1 MKFVKFIL
9 SLIAAVG
16 LTYFLN
22 RPMGATPALGQLFSP
37 FEGFWQ
43 NGEAKLALP
52 PTNLKLEGVKD
63 EVDVV
68 FDDNRVPH
76 IFAKNDNDLYFAQGY
91 LVARDRL
98 WQMEFYILA
107 ASGRLSEIV
116 GERALELDRYNRRIG
131 MANAA
136 KKVYE
141 NGRKN
146 AIFNEVLN
154 SYAAG
159 VNAYIKQL
167 KYKDLPVEYKIIGY
181 KPEEWSPYKTILM
194 MMNMRN
200 VLNGGSDDYRMS
212 NILAKYGIDVVN
224 DLYPDYPTNE
234 SPIIPEGT
242 KWNFTPLPVPPVP
255 TEIAAKASS
264 DALAFDRAAF
274 RIPSPSP
281 EIGSNN
287 WAVGGEKSATGLP
300 ILENDPHLQLTLPSI
315 WYQMQLCTPTMNVYG
330 ACLPGAPG
338 VVIGFNKDIAWGV
351 TNVGSDVMDFY
362 QIKFKDKTK
371 KEYWYNGAWKPT
383 TMRVEEFIIKGKKES
398 LKDTLYSTHHG
409 PIVYNVASEK
419 NYGKNALVGHAMR
432 WVANEAEGTDLMAF
446 YYLNRAK
453 NYDDYRKALTY
464 YIAPAQN
471 FIFASNQNDIAITPN
486 GKLPLKWKE
495 QGKFIMDGSNPA
507 HDWQGWIPAD
517 QNPIV
522 KNPVRGFV
530 SSANQFSTDPTYPYY
545 LGWKFAPSERAIRIN
560 ERLTKME
567 KATVDSLRLMQN
579 DNFNVEARRV
589 LPLLMTI
596 LNTDSSNKA
605 NSAYQVLAKWN
616 LKNDPTEIGA
626 TIYERWVRELRFAI
640 WNDEFS
646 PQGDKS
652 PMLYPAR
659 DRTWVMIEKQP
670 TAKWFD
676 NITTKDKQETMQDII
691 KNSFKATI
699 DSLRAKLGPMNATT
713 WAWTNVKSTD
723 INHLGRLPGFGR
735 QDIPNGGGAGIVNAT
750 TEQNGPSWR
759 MIVQLDKGWPK
770 AYGLYPGGQ
779 SGNPSSPFYD
789 NMIDKWAKGEL
800 NELFFMK
807 SKDEKSSKVLAT
819 MKISKK

>member
-1 MKFVKFIL
+1 MKFVKFII
-9 SLIAAVG
+9 SLIAALG

-22 RPMGATPALGQLFSP
+22 RPLGTVPALGRLFSP

-52 PTNLKLEGVKD
+52 PTNLQLDGVKE
-63 EVDVV
+63 EVDIV

-76 IFAKNDNDLYFAQGY
+76 VFAKNDNDLYFAQGY

-98 WQMEFYILA
+98 WQMEFYTLA
-107 ASGRLSEIV
+107 AAGRLTEIV
-116 GERALELDRYNRRIG
+116 GERALELDRYSRRTG
-131 MANAA
+131 MAATA
-136 KKVYE
+136 KKIYE
-141 NGRKN
+141 SNKKDDISN
-146 AIFNEVLN
+146 AILN

-181 KPEEWSPYKTILM
+181 QPEEWSPYKTLLM

-212 NILAKYGIDVVN
+212 NVLAKYGMEVVK
-224 DLYPDYPTNE
+224 DLFPDYPTNE
-234 SPIIPEGT
+234 SPIIPAGT
-242 KWNFTPLPVPPVP
+242 KWNFTPLAVPATPA
-255 TEIAAKASS
+255 EIAAKSS
-264 DALAFDRAAF
+264 NNDMAYNISA
-274 RIPSPSP
+274 PSP

-315 WYQMQLCTPTMNVYG
+315 WYQMQLSTPTMNVYG

-338 VVIGFNKDIAWGV
+338 VVIGFNKDVAWGV

-383 TMRVEEFIIKGKKES
+383 TMRVEEFVIKGRKDA
-398 LKDTLYSTHHG
+398 LKDTVYSTHHG
-409 PIVYNVASEK
+409 PIVYNVDSEK
-419 NYGKNALVGHAMR
+419 NYGRNTPVGHAMR
-432 WVANEAEGTDLMAF
+432 WIANESEGTDLMAF

-464 YIAPAQN
+464 YVAPAQN

-495 QGKFIMDGSNPA
+495 QGKFILDGSNPA
-507 HDWQGWIPAD
+507 HDWQGFIPTE
-517 QNPIV
+517 QNPTV
-522 KNPVRGFV
+522 KNPARGFV

-560 ERLTKME
+560 ERLTLMQ
-567 KATVDSLRLMQN
+567 KATVDSLRSIQN

-589 LPLLMTI
+589 LPALMKV
-596 LNTDSSNKA
+596 LAADSSNKLNA
-605 NSAYQVLAKWN
+605 AYQTLSKWN
-616 LKNDPTEIGA
+616 LKNDPDEIGA
-626 TIYERWVRELRFAI
+626 TIFERWVRELRYAI
-640 WNDEFS
+640 WEDDFASKNE
-646 PQGDKS
+646 KM
-652 PMLYPAR
+652 PMGYPTR
-659 DRTWVMIEKQP
+659 DRTWEMMVKQP

-676 NITTKDKQETMQDII
+676 NVLTKDKQETMQDVV
-691 KNSFKATI
+691 KSSFKATI
-699 DSLRAKLGPMNATT
+699 DSLTTKLGPMNATN

-735 QDIPNGGGAGIVNAT
+735 QDIKNGGGPGIVNAT
-750 TEQNGPSWR
+750 TEVNGPSWR

-779 SGNPSSPFYD
+779 SGNPASPFYD

-807 SKDEKSSKVLAT
+807 AKDEKSSRISGT

>member
-1 MKFVKFIL
+1 MKFVKFFV
-9 SLIAAVG
+9 SLIAAAG
-16 LTYFLN
+16 LTYLLN
-22 RPMGATPALGQLFSP
+22 RPLGTIPALGRLFSP

-52 PTNLKLEGVKD
+52 PTDLKLDGVKE

-76 IFAKNDNDLYFAQGY
+76 VFAKNDNDAYFAQGY
-91 LVARDRL
+91 LVAHDRL
-98 WQMEFYILA
+98 WQMEFYTLA
-107 ASGRLSEIV
+107 ASGRLSEVV

-131 MANAA
+131 MADAA

-141 NGRKN
+141 NGKKN
-146 AIFNEVLN
+146 AIFNDVLN
-154 SYAAG
+154 AYAAG

-167 KYKDLPVEYKIIGY
+167 KYKNLPVEYKIIGY
-181 KPEEWSPYKTILM
+181 QPEEWSPYKTILM

-212 NILAKYGIDVVN
+212 NVLAKYGMDVVK
-224 DLYPDYPTNE
+224 DLYPDYPSNE
-234 SPIIPEGT
+234 SPIIPAGT
-242 KWNFTPLPVPPVP
+242 KWNFTPVPVPAVP
-255 TEIAAKASS
+255 AEIAAKSSS
-264 DALAFDRAAF
+264 DALAFD
-274 RIPSPSP
+274 IPSHSP

-287 WAVGGEKSATGLP
+287 WAVGGAKSATGLP

-338 VVIGFNKDIAWGV
+338 VVIGFNKDVAWGV

-371 KEYWYNGAWKPT
+371 TEYWYNGAWKPT
-383 TMRVEEFIIKGKKES
+383 TMRVEEFVIKGKPES
-398 LKDTLYSTHHG
+398 LKDTVFSTHHG

-419 NYGKNALVGHAMR
+419 NFNKNAPVGHAMR
-432 WVANEAEGTDLMAF
+432 WVANEAEGSDLMAF

-495 QGKFIMDGSNPA
+495 QGKFIMDGSNPT

-517 QNPIV
+517 QNPTV
-522 KNPVRGFV
+522 RNPARGFV
-530 SSANQFSTDPTYPYY
+530 SSANQFSADPTYPYY

-589 LPLLMTI
+589 LPALMKV
-596 LNTDSSNKA
+596 LEADSSNKTNA
-605 NSAYQVLAKWN
+605 AYQVLAKWN
-616 LKNDPTEIGA
+616 LKNDPSEMGA
-626 TIYERWVRELRFAI
+626 TIFERWVRELRFAI
-640 WNDEFS
+640 WDDEFS

-659 DRTWVMIEKQP
+659 DRTWVMMEKQP

-676 NITTKDKQETMQDII
+676 NVTTKDKQETMQDIV
-691 KNSFKATI
+691 KSSFKATI
-699 DSLRAKLGPMNATT
+699 DSLTMKLGPMTPET
-713 WAWTNVKSTD
+713 WAWTTVKSTD

-735 QDIPNGGGAGIVNAT
+735 QDIPNGGGSGIVNAT
-750 TEQNGPSWR
+750 TEVNGPSWR

-770 AYGLYPGGQ
+770 AFGLYPGGQ
-779 SGNPSSPFYD
+779 SGNPASPFYD

-800 NELFFMK
+800 NELLFMK
-807 SKDEKSSKVLAT
+807 SKDEKSSRISGT

>member
-1 MKFVKFIL
+1 MKFTKFIL
-9 SLIAAVG
+9 SLIAAAG

-22 RPMGATPALGQLFSP
+22 RPLGATPALGRLFSP

-52 PTNLKLEGVKD
+52 PTDLKLEGVKD

-76 IFAKNDNDLYFAQGY
+76 VFAKNDNDLYFAQGY

-98 WQMEFYILA
+98 WQMEFYTLA
-107 ASGRLSEIV
+107 ASGRLTEIV
-116 GERALELDRYNRRIG
+116 GERAIELDRYNRRIG
-131 MANAA
+131 MADAA

-146 AIFNEVLN
+146 AIFNDVLN

-181 KPEEWSPYKTILM
+181 QPAEWSPYKTILM

-212 NILAKYGIDVVN
+212 NILAKYGMDVVK

-234 SPIIPEGT
+234 SPIIPAGT
-242 KWNFTPLPVPPVP
+242 KWNFTPLAVPSAPA
-255 TEIAAKASS
+255 EIAAKPSNE
-264 DALAFDRAAF
+264 ALAFEV
-274 RIPSPSP
+274 PSHSP

-338 VVIGFNKDIAWGV
+338 VVIGFNKDVAWGV

-383 TMRVEEFIIKGKKES
+383 TMRVEEFVIKGKKES
-398 LKDTLYSTHHG
+398 LKDTIYSTHHG

-419 NYGKNALVGHAMR
+419 NYGKNAPIGHAMR

-507 HDWQGWIPAD
+507 NDWQGWIPAD
-517 QNPIV
+517 QNPTV
-522 KNPVRGFV
+522 KNPPRGFV
-530 SSANQFSTDPTYPYY
+530 SSANQFSADPTYPYY
-545 LGWKFAPSERAIRIN
+545 LGWKFAPSERAVRIN
-560 ERLTKME
+560 ERLTQMT
-567 KATVDSLRLMQN
+567 KATIDSLRSVQN
-579 DNFNVEARRV
+579 DNFNVEARRI
-589 LPLLMTI
+589 LPQLMAV

-616 LKNDPTEIGA
+616 LKNDPNEIGA
-626 TIYERWVRELRFAI
+626 TIFERWIRELRFAI

-646 PQGDKS
+646 PQSDKS
-652 PMLYPAR
+652 PMLYPTR
-659 DRTWVMIEKQP
+659 DRTWVMVEKQP

-676 NITTKDKQETMQDII
+676 DVTTKDKQETMQDIV
-691 KNSFKATI
+691 KSSFKATI
-699 DSLRAKLGPMNATT
+699 DSLTAKLGPMNATT
-713 WAWTNVKSTD
+713 WAWTTVKSTD

-800 NELFFMK
+800 NELLFMK
-807 SKDEKSSKVLAT
+807 SKDEKSSRIAGT